1 MMSFKK
7 IVLII
12 IILFASGCKSSNVDI
27 ITYNEY
33 KDYFGYL
40 IIPSINMNLGFYDY
54 DDERNN
60 VNQNVT
66 LINTNIENT
75 YILAAHS
82 GNGYLAYFNDLRY
95 LKVDDEIIIK
105 FENKENHYK
114 IKRIRNEI
122 KDGSINIL
130 NEKNQV
136 ILTTCNQVKKGYQL
150 IIEASLVK

>member
-1 MMSFKK
+1 MKK
-7 IVLII
+7 IFVII
-12 IILFASGCKSSNVDI
+12 IFLLLSGCSKNEIINVSDEVSN
-27 ITYNEY
+27 
-33 KDYFGYL
+33 DYYGYL
-40 IIPSINMNLGFYDY
+40 IIPSINMNLGFYYY

-66 LINTNIENT
+66 LIKSNIENT
-75 YILAAHS
+75 FILAAHS
-82 GNGYLAYFNDLRY
+82 GHGYLAYFNDLRY
-95 LKVDDEIIIK
+95 LKVDDEIILK
-105 FENKENHYK
+105 FDTQENHYI

>member
-1 MMSFKK
+1 MKK
-7 IVLII
+7 IFVIVIFL
-12 IILFASGCKSSNVDI
+12 LLSGCGKNDE
-27 ITYNEY
+27 ITSVSDEVNN
-33 KDYFGYL
+33 DYYGYL
-40 IIPSINMNLGFYDY
+40 IIPSISMNLGFYYY

-66 LINTNIENT
+66 LIKYNIENT

-82 GNGYLAYFNDLRY
+82 GHGYLAYFNDLRY
-95 LKVDDEIIIK
+95 LKVDDEIILK
-105 FENKENHYK
+105 FKNQENHYK

>member
-1 MMSFKK
+1 MKK
-7 IVLII
+7 IFVII
-12 IILFASGCKSSNVDI
+12 IFLLLSGCSKNEIINVSDEV
-27 ITYNEY
+27 NN
-33 KDYFGYL
+33 DYYGYL

-66 LINTNIENT
+66 LIKSNIENT
-75 YILAAHS
+75 FILAAHS
-82 GNGYLAYFNDLRY
+82 GHGYLAYFNDLRY
-95 LKVDDEIIIK
+95 LKVDDEIILK
-105 FENKENHYK
+105 FDTQENHYI

>member
-1 MMSFKK
+1 MKK
-7 IVLII
+7 IFVII
-12 IILFASGCKSSNVDI
+12 IFLLLSGCSKNEIINVSEEV
-27 ITYNEY
+27 NN
-33 KDYFGYL
+33 DYYGYL
-40 IIPSINMNLGFYDY
+40 IIPSINMNLGFYYY

-66 LINTNIENT
+66 LIKSNIENT
-75 YILAAHS
+75 FILAAHS
-82 GNGYLAYFNDLRY
+82 GHGYLSYFNDLRY
-95 LKVDDEIIIK
+95 LKVDDEIILK
-105 FENKENHYK
+105 FNNQENHY
-114 IKRIRNEI
+114 IVKRIRNEI

>member
-1 MMSFKK
+1 MKK
-7 IVLII
+7 IFVII
-12 IILFASGCKSSNVDI
+12 IFLLSSGCGKNEI
-27 ITYNEY
+27 IKVSDEGNS
-33 KDYFGYL
+33 DYYGYL
-40 IIPSINMNLGFYDY
+40 IIPSISMNLIFYYY

-66 LINTNIENT
+66 LIKSNIENT

-82 GNGYLAYFNDLRY
+82 GHGYLAYFNDLRY
-95 LKVDDEIIIK
+95 LKVDDEIILK
-105 FENKENHYK
+105 FKNQENHYR
-114 IKRIRNEI
+114 IKTIRNEI